1 MPLDL
6 QRLDQFDPFA
16 VPTIRYVSGAGSSGG
31 PGCTGSPP
39 PCPAIS
45 HSSLC
50 HELDAA
56 GNDREQEDSRET
68 EPKRRVRGELGW
80 GRGTGG
86 VLTAC
91 SHSYSAPQILQ
102 TTRRQAWHPMCGS
115 SSSLWR
121 RWSAPGGESCSGEAV
136 RAGQGCSHLGDPEGD
151 PLALRNCSFSV
162 KLPTSPL
169 CRPSRRLLRPHSQEP
184 QQQAQ
189 SSPQGC

>member
-6 QRLDQFDPFA
+6 QRLDQFNPFA

-80 GRGTGG
+80 GRGMG
-86 VLTAC
+86 
-91 SHSYSAPQILQ
+91 
-102 TTRRQAWHPMCGS
+102 GS
-115 SSSLWR
+115 SPPAPTPAQLPKSSRLQEDK
-121 RWSAPGGESCSGEAV
+121 PGAL
-136 RAGQGCSHLGDPEGD
+136 RAGLRAVCGGDGARPEGRAA
-151 PLALRNCSFSV
+151 PEKR
-162 KLPTSPL
+162 
-169 CRPSRRLLRPHSQEP
+169 
-184 QQQAQ
+184 
-189 SSPQGC
+189 